1 MKKRGESGAKA
12 ARNMKRK
19 NKKSGKKNIAKRIPR
34 TASQRGRSA
43 AAQSRPAKRNF
54 TLVGEAFRGTFRS
67 SGRGYGFITT
77 DVSDTDFFV
86 PPDFTSFA
94 MDGDTVEAKR
104 LRQRSFEGK
113 GSEAAVTGIVSRAH
127 TTVIGTLHTG
137 HGISWVSADDLM
149 LGCAHVT
156 DFAISAPEG
165 DKVEL
170 EITKYPGDYR
180 PSPRRSRSAFSDTDM
195 PELTFCGKVI
205 SDLGPA
211 QSLGA
216 NYEAILR
223 DCGINIP
230 FPDNVIAEAESRSAE
245 KLTPDGRLD
254 LRDKIIF
261 TIDGADAKDL
271 DDAISLEK
279 CGSGWLL
286 GVHIADVS
294 HYVVQDSVTDI
305 EALGRGTS
313 VYFTDKVVPML
324 PVSLSNGACSLN
336 AGTDKYALSAL
347 IRLDENAE
355 ITGYEFAQTIIR
367 SAVRGVYSEINDIF
381 EAGEKSPFAR
391 KYASVLPMLGDML
404 ELYHL
409 LDRRSSERG
418 ALELDSKEA
427 YILLGED
434 GLPSSVVPRI
444 RGDAEKLIEQFML
457 CANIAAARFM
467 SEKNLNGVY
476 RIHESPDPDKLRT
489 FAIFAHNL
497 GLDTSALGRAD
508 GEEFDLNE
516 HAGSREISK
525 VISEAEEKG
534 ISEIVS
540 AVMLRSMMKA
550 KYSPKPSPHFGLA
563 APLYC
568 HFTSPI
574 RRYPDLFVH
583 WTIKA
588 YLNGMPGPSPVRAA
602 DAARIS
608 SDREICA
615 QTAERRIEALYMALW
630 MREHLGEEFDA
641 AVSGVSRFGVFCRT
655 EMLCEGLIPAISLGD
670 VTEYNE
676 RTFTL
681 TVNTGRGVRVFRL
694 GERLK
699 VRAEAADAIS
709 AKITFSLVEP

>member
-1 MKKRGESGAKA
+1 
-12 ARNMKRK
+12 
-19 NKKSGKKNIAKRIPR
+19 
-34 TASQRGRSA
+34 
-43 AAQSRPAKRNF
+43 
-54 TLVGEAFRGTFRS
+54 
-67 SGRGYGFITT
+67 
-77 DVSDTDFFV
+77 
-86 PPDFTSFA
+86 
-94 MDGDTVEAKR
+94 
-104 LRQRSFEGK
+104 
-113 GSEAAVTGIVSRAH
+113 
-127 TTVIGTLHTG
+127 
-137 HGISWVSADDLM
+137 
-149 LGCAHVT
+149 
-156 DFAISAPEG
+156 
-165 DKVEL
+165 
-170 EITKYPGDYR
+170 
-180 PSPRRSRSAFSDTDM
+180 
-195 PELTFCGKVI
+195 
-205 SDLGPA
+205 
-211 QSLGA
+211 
-216 NYEAILR
+216 
-223 DCGINIP
+223 
-230 FPDNVIAEAESRSAE
+230 
-245 KLTPDGRLD
+245 
-254 LRDKIIF
+254 
-261 TIDGADAKDL
+261 
-271 DDAISLEK
+271 
-279 CGSGWLL
+279 
-286 GVHIADVS
+286 
-294 HYVVQDSVTDI
+294 
-305 EALGRGTS
+305 
-313 VYFTDKVVPML
+313 ML

-381 EAGEKSPFAR
+381 EAGEKSPFAG

-404 ELYHL
+404 ELYRL

-508 GEEFDLNE
+508 GEEFNLNE

-583 WTIKA
+583 RTIKA